1 MGGAKSGKAR
11 LLSRW
16 WLWVG
21 GVGGLVA
28 ILSLLVAGWDAIQNY
43 IAQRS
48 ADAAQATMI
57 AIMDAQLDV
66 QTTLATYQ
74 ASDVESG
81 PTATAISV
89 GIARLMSTQEALD
102 ALRAKVEPTLTA
114 VASEPVDTPI
124 PDTSHKEVASQV
136 PGVSA
141 HLVDFSRF
149 QNMVTAKIRFVN
161 AGDTEQQIWPTANSY
176 LLDESTQKQYRVT
189 EQSNPTT
196 EIVSA
201 GGRLDVWAKYG
212 LPEEDQPQHLTL
224 ILNHGVLFERLEV
237 Q

>member
-1 MGGAKSGKAR
+1 MTRAKSSKAK
-11 LLSRW
+11 LLNRW

-21 GVGGLVA
+21 GLGGLVA
-28 ILSLLVAGWDAIQNY
+28 ILALVVAGWDAIQNY
-43 IAQRS
+43 VAQRS

-74 ASDVESG
+74 ASDVSSG
-81 PTATAISV
+81 PTATAISE
-89 GIARLMSTQEALD
+89 GIAQLMSTQEALD

-114 VASEPVDTPI
+114 AASEPVDTPI

-141 HLVDFSRF
+141 QLVDFSRF
-149 QNMVTAKIRFVN
+149 QNMVTARIRFVN
-161 AGDTEQQIWPTANSY
+161 SGDTEQQIWPTANSY

-189 EQSNPTT
+189 EQSNSTT
-196 EIVSA
+196 EIVPV
-201 GGRLDVWAKYG
+201 GGSLDVWAKYG
-212 LPEEDQPQHLTL
+212 LPEEEQPQYLTL
-224 ILNHGVLFERLEV
+224 ILNHGILFERLEV
-237 Q
+237 R